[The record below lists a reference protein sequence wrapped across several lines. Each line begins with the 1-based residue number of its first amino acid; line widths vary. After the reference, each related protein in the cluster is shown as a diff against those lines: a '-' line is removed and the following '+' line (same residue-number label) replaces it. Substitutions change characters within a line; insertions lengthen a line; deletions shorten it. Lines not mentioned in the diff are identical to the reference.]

1 MDARPRR
8 TPAVTIVGAAQACQ
22 DWRMTRALR
31 SAVLVAG
38 LALGVF
44 SLAVARGGAG
54 YSFGGSSAFAGAAEL
69 AAGYALLAVGFT
81 AWMRPPQARL
91 GVILVAASFAWFL
104 LEWSNPAA
112 GSVVFTIGLVL
123 YAAAAPLVAHAM
135 LAYPDGRVG
144 WWPGR
149 LGLALGYA
157 GSVLVLG
164 LLAAA
169 VFDPAAEGCA
179 QCPRNLLLAD
189 GGSSGT
195 YGSLNRAGIFLGLT
209 WSLLVTVLAAGDLI
223 RATPARRRLVAPVVV
238 AGCAYLG
245 LVAAEFAHSWHR
257 GFLGFDGLDRRL
269 WLGEAAALCLLSL
282 AVVWAWVRARR
293 TRSALAR
300 LVIELAES
308 PPPGGLRDVLAGVLH
323 DRSLVLAYPL
333 AGGRLADARCR
344 AVELTGEITPIVRGG
359 QRVALLSHRPGL
371 LAEPTLA
378 DEVAAA
384 ARLALENERLQAEA
398 RFQLEELRASRFRIV
413 QSGDAERRRLVRD
426 LHDGAQQRLVTLS
439 LALRLARTRLGPGV
453 DPALAGRLDQAQAEL
468 RAALGDLRELAQGIF
483 PVILAEEGLAA
494 AVEALAEAVAVPVE
508 ITALPDERLGTSA
521 EAAAY
526 FVVSEAVRR
535 ATAGPLR
542 VSATRHDGRLVVEVE
557 GNSVPAEITDLQ
569 DRAGALDGSVTVVP
583 GPGGRA
589 AIRAEIPCES

>member
-1 MDARPRR
+1 
-8 TPAVTIVGAAQACQ
+8 
-22 DWRMTRALR
+22 MTRALR

-44 SLAVARGGAG
+44 SVAVAGGGAG

-81 AWMRPPQARL
+81 AWMRPRQARL

-112 GSVVFTIGLVL
+112 GSVVFTTGLVL
-123 YAAAAPLVAHAM
+123 YAAAPPLVAHAM

-144 WWPGR
+144 WWLGR
-149 LGLALGYA
+149 LALALGYA

-169 VFDPAAEGCA
+169 VFDPASEGCA
-179 QCPRNLLLAD
+179 QCPRNLLLVA
-189 GGSSGT
+189 GGSSNA
-195 YGSLNRAGIFLGLT
+195 YGSVNRAGVYLGLA
-209 WSLLVTVLAAGDLI
+209 WSLLVILLAAGGLV
-223 RATPARRRLVAPVVV
+223 RSTPARRRQAAPVVV

-245 LVAAEFAHSWHR
+245 LVAAEFARSLHR
-257 GFLGFDGLDRRL
+257 GFLGTEGLDRRL
-269 WLGEAAALCLLSL
+269 WLGEAAALCVLSL
-282 AVVWAWVRARR
+282 AAVWAWVRARR

-323 DRSLVLAYPL
+323 DRSLVLAYPF
-333 AGGRLADARCR
+333 ADGSLADARCR

-359 QRVALLSHRPGL
+359 QQVALLSHRPGL
-371 LAEPTLA
+371 LAEPALA
-378 DEVAAA
+378 EEVAAA

-439 LALRLARTRLGPGV
+439 LALRLARARLGR
-453 DPALAGRLDQAQAEL
+453 DPELALAGRIDQAEAEL
-468 RAALGDLRELAQGIF
+468 RAALADLRELAQGIF
-483 PVILAEEGLAA
+483 PVILAEEGLSA
-494 AVEALAEAVAVPVE
+494 AVEALAEAAPIPLE
-508 ITALPDERLGTSA
+508 ITTLPDERLGSSV
-521 EAAAY
+521 EATAY

-535 ATAGPLR
+535 CAAGTLK
-542 VSATRHDGRLVVEVE
+542 VSAARRNGRLVVEVE
-557 GNSVPAEITDLQ
+557 GDSAPAEITDLQ
-569 DRAGALDGSVTVVP
+569 DRVGALDGSVAVVH
-583 GPGGRA
+583 GPDGRT
-589 AIRAEIPCES
+589 ILQAEIPCEW

>member
-1 MDARPRR
+1 MR
-8 TPAVTIVGAAQACQ
+8 TPAVTIVAAAQACQ

-69 AAGYALLAVGFT
+69 VAGYALLAVGVT
-81 AWMRPPQARL
+81 AWMRPRQARI

-112 GSVVFTIGLVL
+112 GSVVFTTGLVL
-123 YAAAAPLVAHAM
+123 YAAAPPLVAHAM

-149 LGLALGYA
+149 LGVALGYA

-169 VFDPAAEGCA
+169 VFDPASEGCA
-179 QCPRNLLLAD
+179 QCPGNLLLAA
-189 GGSSGT
+189 GGHSNA
-195 YGSLNRAGIFLGLT
+195 YANINRAGVYLGLA
-209 WSLLVTVLAAGDLI
+209 WSLLAILLAAGGLV
-223 RATPARRRLVAPVVV
+223 RSTPARRRQAAPVVV

-245 LVAAEFAHSWHR
+245 LVAAEFARSLHR
-257 GFLGFDGLDRRL
+257 GFLGTEGLDRRL
-269 WLGEAAALCLLSL
+269 WLGEAAALCVLSL

-323 DRSLVLAYPL
+323 DPSLRLAYPL
-333 AGGRLADARCR
+333 ADGRLADARCR

-359 QRVALLSHRPGL
+359 QQVALLSHRPGL
-371 LAEPTLA
+371 LAEPALA
-378 DEVAAA
+378 EEVAAT

-398 RFQLEELRASRFRIV
+398 WSQLEDLRASRSRIV
-413 QSGDAERRRLVRD
+413 EFGDAERRRLVRD

-439 LALRLARTRLGPGV
+439 LALRLARTRLGSGL
-453 DPALAGRLDQAQAEL
+453 DPALAGRIDQAEAGL
-468 RAALGDLRELAQGIF
+468 RAALADLRDLAQGIF

-494 AVEALAEAVAVPVE
+494 AVEALAESAPVPLE
-508 ITALPDERLGTSA
+508 IAALPGERLSPSV

-535 ATAGPLR
+535 GAASTLK
-542 VSATRHDGRLVVEVE
+542 VSAARCDTRLVVEVE
-557 GNSVPAEITDLQ
+557 GDSAPAEITDLR
-569 DRAGALDGSVTVVP
+569 DRVGALDGTVAVAQR
-583 GPGGRA
+583 PGGRA
-589 AIRAEIPCES
+589 TIRAEIPCAS

>member
-1 MDARPRR
+1 
-8 TPAVTIVGAAQACQ
+8 
-22 DWRMTRALR
+22 MTRALR
-31 SAVLVAG
+31 FAVLAAG
-38 LALGVF
+38 LAAGVF

-54 YSFGGSSAFAGAAEL
+54 YSFGGGSAFTGVAEL
-69 AAGYALLAVGFT
+69 AAGYALLAVGLA
-81 AWMRPPQARL
+81 AWMRPRQARL
-91 GVILVAASFAWFL
+91 GAILVAASFAWFL
-104 LEWSNPAA
+104 LEWNNPAA
-112 GSVVFTIGLVL
+112 GSAVVFTIGLVL
-123 YAAAAPLVAHAM
+123 YAAAPPLVAHAM

-169 VFDPAAEGCA
+169 VFNPAAQGCA
-179 QCPRNLLLAD
+179 QCPRNLLLA
-189 GGSSGT
+189 GSGSSGA
-195 YGSLNRAGIFLGLT
+195 YGSLNRVGFYLGLT
-209 WSLLVTVLAAGDLI
+209 WALLAILLAVAHLA
-223 RATPARRRLVAPVVV
+223 RSTPARRRVAGPVVV

-245 LVAAEFAHSWHR
+245 LVAADFAHSLDR
-257 GFLGFDGLDRRL
+257 GFLGLDGLDRRL
-269 WLGEAAALCLLSL
+269 WLGEAAALAVLAL
-282 AVVWAWVRARR
+282 AVIWAWVRARH

-323 DRSLVLAYPL
+323 DPSLRLAYPL
-333 AGGRLADARCR
+333 ADGRLADARCR

-359 QRVALLSHRPGL
+359 QQVALLSHRPGL
-371 LAEPTLA
+371 LAEPALA
-378 DEVAAA
+378 EEVAAT

-398 RFQLEELRASRFRIV
+398 WSQLEDLRASRSRIV

-439 LALRLARTRLGPGV
+439 LALRLARTRLGAGI
-453 DPALAGRLDQAQAEL
+453 DPAFAGRMEEAEAEL
-468 RAALGDLRELAQGIF
+468 RAALADLRELAQGIF
-483 PVILAEEGLAA
+483 PVILAEEGLSA
-494 AVEALAEAVAVPVE
+494 AVEALAESVPVALD
-508 ITALPDERLGTSA
+508 ITALPDERLSPPV

-535 ATAGPLR
+535 AAASTLR
-542 VSATRHDGRLVVEVE
+542 VSAARRGSRLVVEVE
-557 GNSVPAEITDLQ
+557 GDSMPAEITDLR
-569 DRAGALDGSVTVVP
+569 DRAGALDGTVTVAQ

-589 AIRAEIPCES
+589 VVRAEFPCES

>member
-1 MDARPRR
+1 MR
-8 TPAVTIVGAAQACQ
+8 TPAVTIVAAAQACQ

-69 AAGYALLAVGFT
+69 IAGYALLAVGVT
-81 AWMRPPQARL
+81 AWMRPRQARV

-112 GSVVFTIGLVL
+112 GSVVFTTGLVL
-123 YAAAAPLVAHAM
+123 YAAAPPLVAHAM
-135 LAYPDGRVG
+135 LAYPDGRVD

-149 LGLALGYA
+149 LGLALAYA

-164 LLAAA
+164 LLAVA
-169 VFDPAAEGCA
+169 VFDPASEGCA
-179 QCPRNLLLAD
+179 QCPRNLLLVAG
-189 GGSSGT
+189 GGSSSSA
-195 YGSLNRAGIFLGLT
+195 YGSVNRAGVYLGLA
-209 WSLLVTVLAAGDLI
+209 WSLLVILLAVGGLA
-223 RATPARRRLVAPVVV
+223 RSTPARRRQAAPVVV

-245 LVAAEFAHSWHR
+245 LVAADFARSLHR
-257 GFLGFDGLDRRL
+257 GFLGNDGLDRRL
-269 WLGEAAALCLLSL
+269 WLGEAAALCVLSL

-333 AGGRLADARCR
+333 ADGRLADARCR

-359 QRVALLSHRPGL
+359 QQVALLSHRPGL
-371 LAEPTLA
+371 LDEPALAE
-378 DEVAAA
+378 EVAAA

-398 RFQLEELRASRFRIV
+398 RSQLEELRASRCRIV

-439 LALRLARTRLGPGV
+439 LALRLARTRLGR
-453 DPALAGRLDQAQAEL
+453 DPDLALAERIDQAGAEL
-468 RAALGDLRELAQGIF
+468 RAALADLRELAQGIF
-483 PVILAEEGLAA
+483 PVILAEEGLSA
-494 AVEALAEAVAVPVE
+494 AVEALAEAAPIPLE
-508 ITALPDERLGTSA
+508 ITTLPDGRLGSSV
-521 EAAAY
+521 EATAY

-535 ATAGPLR
+535 CAAGTLK
-542 VSATRHDGRLVVEVE
+542 VSAARRNGRLVVEVE
-557 GNSVPAEITDLQ
+557 GDSAPAEITDLQ
-569 DRAGALDGSVTVVP
+569 DRAGALDGSVAVVH
-583 GPGGRA
+583 GPDGRP
-589 AIRAEIPCES
+589 ILRAEIPCEW

>member
-1 MDARPRR
+1 
-8 TPAVTIVGAAQACQ
+8 
-22 DWRMTRALR
+22 MTRALR

-69 AAGYALLAVGFT
+69 VAGYALLAVGVT
-81 AWMRPPQARL
+81 AWMRPRQARL

-112 GSVVFTIGLVL
+112 GSAVFTTGLVL
-123 YAAAAPLVAHAM
+123 YAAAPPLVAHAM

-144 WWPGR
+144 WWLGR
-149 LGLALGYA
+149 LALALGYA

-169 VFDPAAEGCA
+169 VFDPASEGCA
-179 QCPRNLLLAD
+179 QCPRNLLLVV
-189 GGSSGT
+189 GGSSSA
-195 YGSLNRAGIFLGLT
+195 YGSVNRAGVYLGLA
-209 WSLLVTVLAAGDLI
+209 WSLLVILLAAGGLV
-223 RATPARRRLVAPVVV
+223 RSTPARRRQAAPVVG

-245 LVAAEFAHSWHR
+245 LVAADFARSLHR
-257 GFLGFDGLDRRL
+257 GFLGTDGLDRRL
-269 WLGEAAALCLLSL
+269 WLGEAAALCVLSL

-308 PPPGGLRDVLAGVLH
+308 PAPGGLRDVLAGVLH

-359 QRVALLSHRPGL
+359 QQVALLSHRPGL
-371 LAEPTLA
+371 LAEPALA
-378 DEVAAA
+378 EEVAAA

-439 LALRLARTRLGPGV
+439 LALRLARIRLGR
-453 DPALAGRLDQAQAEL
+453 DPDLTLAERIDQAEAEV
-468 RAALGDLRELAQGIF
+468 RAALADLRELAQGIF
-483 PVILAEEGLAA
+483 PVILAEEGLSA
-494 AVEALAEAVAVPVE
+494 AVEALAEAARIPLE
-508 ITALPDERLGTSA
+508 ITTLPDERLGSSV
-521 EAAAY
+521 EATAY

-535 ATAGPLR
+535 CAAGTLK
-542 VSATRHDGRLVVEVE
+542 VSAARRNGRLVVEVE
-557 GNSVPAEITDLQ
+557 GDSAPAEITGLQ
-569 DRAGALDGSVTVVP
+569 DRVGALEGSVAVVHKP
-583 GPGGRA
+583 DGRA
-589 AIRAEIPCES
+589 ILQAEIPCEW

>member
-1 MDARPRR
+1 
-8 TPAVTIVGAAQACQ
+8 
-22 DWRMTRALR
+22 MTRALR

-69 AAGYALLAVGFT
+69 VAGYALLAVGVT
-81 AWMRPPQARL
+81 AWMRPHQARV
-91 GVILVAASFAWFL
+91 GVILVAASCAWFL

-112 GSVVFTIGLVL
+112 GSVVFTTGLVL
-123 YAAAAPLVAHAM
+123 YAAAPPLVAHAM

-149 LGLALGYA
+149 LALALGYA

-169 VFDPAAEGCA
+169 VFDPASEGCA
-179 QCPRNLLLAD
+179 QCPRNLLLVA
-189 GGSSGT
+189 GRSSSA
-195 YGSLNRAGIFLGLT
+195 YGSVNRAGVYLGLA
-209 WSLLVTVLAAGDLI
+209 WSLLVILLAAGGLV
-223 RATPARRRLVAPVVV
+223 RSTPARRRQAAPVVV

-245 LVAAEFAHSWHR
+245 LVAADFARSLHR
-257 GFLGFDGLDRRL
+257 GFLGIDGLDRRL
-269 WLGEAAALCLLSL
+269 WLGEAAALCVLSL

-371 LAEPTLA
+371 LAEPALA

-439 LALRLARTRLGPGV
+439 LALRLARIRLGR
-453 DPALAGRLDQAQAEL
+453 DPDLALAERIDQAEAEV
-468 RAALGDLRELAQGIF
+468 RAALADLRELAQGIF
-483 PVILAEEGLAA
+483 PVILAEEGLSA
-494 AVEALAEAVAVPVE
+494 AVEALAEAAPIPLE
-508 ITALPDERLGTSA
+508 ITTLPDGRLGSSV
-521 EAAAY
+521 EATAY

-535 ATAGPLR
+535 SAAGTLK
-542 VSATRHDGRLVVEVE
+542 VSAARRNGRLVVEVE
-557 GNSVPAEITDLQ
+557 GDSAPAEITDLQ
-569 DRAGALDGSVTVVP
+569 DRVGALDGSVAVVH
-583 GPGGRA
+583 GPDGRT
-589 AIRAEIPCES
+589 ILQAEIPCEW

>member
-1 MDARPRR
+1 MR
-8 TPAVTIVGAAQACQ
+8 TPAVTIVAAAQACQ

-31 SAVLVAG
+31 SAVVVAG

-69 AAGYALLAVGFT
+69 AAGYALLAVGVT
-81 AWMRPPQARL
+81 AWMRPRQARV

-112 GSVVFTIGLVL
+112 GSVVFTGGLVL
-123 YAAAAPLVAHAM
+123 YAAAPPLVAHAM

-149 LGLALGYA
+149 LGLALAYA

-169 VFDPAAEGCA
+169 VFDPASEGCA
-179 QCPRNLLLAD
+179 QCPRNLLLAA
-189 GGSSGT
+189 GGSSSGT
-195 YGSLNRAGIFLGLT
+195 AYGSINRAGVYLGLT
-209 WSLLVTVLAAGDLI
+209 WSLLVILLAAGGLA
-223 RATPARRRLVAPVVV
+223 RSTPARRRQAAPVVV

-245 LVAAEFAHSWHR
+245 LVAAGFARSLHR
-257 GFLGFDGLDRRL
+257 GFLGTDGLDRQL
-269 WLGEAAALCLLSL
+269 WLGEAAALCVLSL

-308 PPPGGLRDVLAGVLH
+308 PPPGGLRDVLASVLH

-333 AGGRLADARCR
+333 AGGRLADARCQ

-359 QRVALLSHRPGL
+359 QQVALLSHRPGL
-371 LAEPTLA
+371 LAEPALA
-378 DEVAAA
+378 EEVAAA
-384 ARLALENERLQAEA
+384 ARLALENERLQSEA

-439 LALRLARTRLGPGV
+439 LALRLARTRLGR
-453 DPALAGRLDQAQAEL
+453 DPDLALAERIDQAEAEL
-468 RAALGDLRELAQGIF
+468 RAALADLRELAQGIF
-483 PVILAEEGLAA
+483 PVILAEEGLSA
-494 AVEALAEAVAVPVE
+494 AVEALAEAAPIPLE
-508 ITALPDERLGTSA
+508 ITTLPHERLGSSV
-521 EAAAY
+521 EATAY

-535 ATAGPLR
+535 SAASTLK
-542 VSATRHDGRLVVEVE
+542 VSAARRNGHLVVEVE
-557 GNSVPAEITDLQ
+557 GDSAPAEITDLQ
-569 DRAGALDGSVTVVP
+569 DRVGALDGSVAVVQ
-583 GPGGRA
+583 GPDGRA
-589 AIRAEIPCES
+589 ILRAEIPCEW

>member
-1 MDARPRR
+1 M
-8 TPAVTIVGAAQACQ
+8 PAVTIVAAAPACQ

-69 AAGYALLAVGFT
+69 VAGYALLTVGVT
-81 AWMRPPQARL
+81 AWMRPRQARV

-112 GSVVFTIGLVL
+112 GSVVFTSGLVL
-123 YAAAAPLVAHAM
+123 YAAAPPLVAHAM

-144 WWPGR
+144 WWLGR
-149 LGLALGYA
+149 LGLVLGYA

-169 VFDPAAEGCA
+169 VFDPASEGCA
-179 QCPRNLLLAD
+179 QCPRNLLLVT
-189 GGSSGT
+189 GSSA
-195 YGSLNRAGIFLGLT
+195 YGSINRAGVYLGLA
-209 WSLLVTVLAAGDLI
+209 WSLLVILLAVGGLV
-223 RATPARRRLVAPVVV
+223 RSTPARRRQVAPVVG
-238 AGCAYLG
+238 AGCAYLS
-245 LVAAEFAHSWHR
+245 LVAAGFARSLDR
-257 GFLGFDGLDRRL
+257 GFPGTDGLDHQL
-269 WLGEAAALCLLSL
+269 WLGEAAALCVLSL

-300 LVIELAES
+300 LVVELAES

-359 QRVALLSHRPGL
+359 QQVALLSHRPGL
-371 LAEPTLA
+371 LAEPALA
-378 DEVAAA
+378 EEVAAA

-439 LALRLARTRLGPGV
+439 LALRLARTRLGR
-453 DPALAGRLDQAQAEL
+453 DPELALAGRIGQAETEL
-468 RAALGDLRELAQGIF
+468 RAALADLRELAHGIF
-483 PVILAEEGLAA
+483 PVILAEEGLSA
-494 AVEALAEAVAVPVE
+494 AVEALAEGAPIPLE
-508 ITALPDERLGTSA
+508 ITALPDERLGSSV
-521 EAAAY
+521 EATAY

-535 ATAGPLR
+535 CAAGTLK
-542 VSATRHDGRLVVEVE
+542 VSAARRNGRLVVEVE
-557 GNSVPAEITDLQ
+557 GDSAPVEITDLQ
-569 DRAGALDGSVTVVP
+569 DRAGALDGSVAVVH
-583 GPGGRA
+583 GPDGRA
-589 AIRAEIPCES
+589 ILRAEIPCEW

>member
-1 MDARPRR
+1 
-8 TPAVTIVGAAQACQ
+8 
-22 DWRMTRALR
+22 MTRTLR

-69 AAGYALLAVGFT
+69 VAGYALLAVGVT
-81 AWMRPPQARL
+81 AWMRPHQARV
-91 GVILVAASFAWFL
+91 GVILVAASCAWFL

-112 GSVVFTIGLVL
+112 GSVVFTTGLVL
-123 YAAAAPLVAHAM
+123 YAAAPPLVAHTM

-149 LGLALGYA
+149 LALALGYT

-169 VFDPAAEGCA
+169 VFDPASEGCS
-179 QCPRNLLLAD
+179 QCPRNLLLVA
-189 GGSSGT
+189 GGSSSA
-195 YGSLNRAGIFLGLT
+195 YGSVNRAGVYLGLA
-209 WSLLVTVLAAGDLI
+209 WSLLVILLAAGGLV
-223 RATPARRRLVAPVVV
+223 RSTPARRRQAAPVVV

-245 LVAAEFAHSWHR
+245 LVAADFARSLHR
-257 GFLGFDGLDRRL
+257 GFLGIDGLDRRL
-269 WLGEAAALCLLSL
+269 WLGEAAALCVLSL

-371 LAEPTLA
+371 LAEPALA

-439 LALRLARTRLGPGV
+439 LALRLARIRLGR
-453 DPALAGRLDQAQAEL
+453 DPDLALAERIDQAEAEV
-468 RAALGDLRELAQGIF
+468 RAALADLRELAQGIF
-483 PVILAEEGLAA
+483 PVILAEEGLSA
-494 AVEALAEAVAVPVE
+494 AVEALAEAAPIPLE
-508 ITALPDERLGTSA
+508 IATLPDERLGSFV
-521 EAAAY
+521 EATAY

-535 ATAGPLR
+535 SAAGTLK
-542 VSATRHDGRLVVEVE
+542 VSAARRNGRLVVEVE
-557 GNSVPAEITDLQ
+557 GDSAPAEITDLQ
-569 DRAGALDGSVTVVP
+569 DRVGALDGSVAVVH
-583 GPGGRA
+583 GPDGRT
-589 AIRAEIPCES
+589 ILQAEIPCEW

>member
-1 MDARPRR
+1 MR
-8 TPAVTIVGAAQACQ
+8 TPAVTIVAAAQVCQ
-22 DWRMTRALR
+22 YWRMTRALR

-69 AAGYALLAVGFT
+69 VAGYALLAVGVT
-81 AWMRPPQARL
+81 AWMRPGQARL

-112 GSVVFTIGLVL
+112 GSVVFTTGLVL
-123 YAAAAPLVAHAM
+123 YAAAPPLVAHAM

-144 WWPGR
+144 WWLGR
-149 LGLALGYA
+149 LGLALAYA

-169 VFDPAAEGCA
+169 VFDPASEGCA
-179 QCPRNLLLAD
+179 QCPRNLLLVA
-189 GGSSGT
+189 GGSSSSA
-195 YGSLNRAGIFLGLT
+195 YGSVNRAGVYLGLT
-209 WSLLVTVLAAGDLI
+209 WSLLVILLAAGGLV
-223 RATPARRRLVAPVVV
+223 RSTPARRRQAAPVVV

-245 LVAAEFAHSWHR
+245 LVAADFARSLHR
-257 GFLGFDGLDRRL
+257 GFLGTDGLDRRL
-269 WLGEAAALCLLSL
+269 WLGEAAALCVVSL
-282 AVVWAWVRARR
+282 AVSWAWVRARR

-344 AVELTGEITPIVRGG
+344 AVELTGEVTPIVRGG
-359 QRVALLSHRPGL
+359 QQVALLSHRPGL
-371 LAEPTLA
+371 LAEPALA
-378 DEVAAA
+378 EEVAAA

-398 RFQLEELRASRFRIV
+398 RFQLEELRASRSRIV

-439 LALRLARTRLGPGV
+439 LALRLARTRLGR
-453 DPALAGRLDQAQAEL
+453 DPDLALAERIDLAGAEL
-468 RAALGDLRELAQGIF
+468 RAALADLRELAQGIF
-483 PVILAEEGLAA
+483 PVILAEEGLSA
-494 AVEALAEAVAVPVE
+494 AVEALAEAAPIPLE
-508 ITALPDERLGTSA
+508 ITTLPDERLGSSV
-521 EAAAY
+521 EATAY

-535 ATAGPLR
+535 CAAGTLK
-542 VSATRHDGRLVVEVE
+542 VSAARRNGRLVVEVE
-557 GNSVPAEITDLQ
+557 GDSAPAEITDLQ
-569 DRAGALDGSVTVVP
+569 DRVGALDGSVAVVH
-583 GPGGRA
+583 GPDGRR
-589 AIRAEIPCES
+589 AILQAEIPCEW

>member
-1 MDARPRR
+1 
-8 TPAVTIVGAAQACQ
+8 
-22 DWRMTRALR
+22 MTRALR

-81 AWMRPPQARL
+81 AWMRPRQARL

-112 GSVVFTIGLVL
+112 GSVVFTTGLVL
-123 YAAAAPLVAHAM
+123 YAAAPPLVAHAM

-144 WWPGR
+144 WWLGR
-149 LGLALGYA
+149 LALALGYA

-169 VFDPAAEGCA
+169 VFDPASEGCA
-179 QCPRNLLLAD
+179 QCPRNLLLVA
-189 GGSSGT
+189 GGSSNA
-195 YGSLNRAGIFLGLT
+195 YGSVNRAGVYLGLA
-209 WSLLVTVLAAGDLI
+209 WSLLVILLAAGGLV
-223 RATPARRRLVAPVVV
+223 RSTPARRRQAAPVVV

-245 LVAAEFAHSWHR
+245 LVAAEFARSLHR
-257 GFLGFDGLDRRL
+257 GFLGTEGLDRRL
-269 WLGEAAALCLLSL
+269 WLGEAAALCVLSL
-282 AVVWAWVRARR
+282 AAVWAWVRARR

-323 DRSLVLAYPL
+323 DRSLVLAYPF
-333 AGGRLADARCR
+333 ADGSLADARCR

-359 QRVALLSHRPGL
+359 QQVALLSHRPGL
-371 LAEPTLA
+371 LAEPALA
-378 DEVAAA
+378 EEVAAA

-439 LALRLARTRLGPGV
+439 LALRLARARLGR
-453 DPALAGRLDQAQAEL
+453 DPELALAGRIDQAEAEL
-468 RAALGDLRELAQGIF
+468 RAALADLRELAQGIF
-483 PVILAEEGLAA
+483 PVILAEEGLSA
-494 AVEALAEAVAVPVE
+494 AVEALAEAAPIPLE
-508 ITALPDERLGTSA
+508 ITTLPDERLGSSV
-521 EAAAY
+521 EATAY

-535 ATAGPLR
+535 CAAGTVK
-542 VSATRHDGRLVVEVE
+542 VSAARRNGRLVVEVE
-557 GNSVPAEITDLQ
+557 GDSAPAEITDLQ
-569 DRAGALDGSVTVVP
+569 DRVGALDGSVAVVH
-583 GPGGRA
+583 GPDGRT
-589 AIRAEIPCES
+589 ILQAEIPCEW